1 MKINR
6 KRKTARIRKFFALS
20 LAVLTALQLVSCGS
34 SSGDNGAIQKEF
46 VYVPEY
52 VELENV
58 NWFNSACG
66 TSEGIYYSTTNWNE
80 TTGENKTSVF
90 FLNGSTKE
98 VKELP
103 MDLKTGMEEGASA
116 DVQQMAVLSDGSL
129 AIVVGSWKVTN
140 PETYEGEQA
149 YYLKIFSAEDG
160 SVLAEADITKDI
172 TELDEYA
179 YIQYMLADGE
189 DNIYMTSG
197 NNKIL
202 VYGKDCKKAF
212 DLDMPTDS
220 WIQDMGVSKEGHV
233 VYSIWDQTAQGNTFN
248 VIDAATRSVSKT
260 CKTNVPDTRGNK
272 SIVPGFEKGILVNSS
287 SGLVE
292 YDLETETVTEV
303 LDWLDSDINTD
314 YVSYFTALKDGRILA
329 LTNDYSVDTPKN
341 EAVFLTKTPYS
352 EMPEREIIT
361 LGVMYT
367 SQEVNSAV
375 INFNKSNDMYRIQV
389 IDYGSNYSDE
399 EEYQDALAKFNNA
412 LTSGNGPDI
421 FDVNIVNMQ
430 MMAQKG
436 VMEDLTPYL
445 EADETLNREDMFE
458 SVLKAFSVNDKLYCI
473 PTSFYIQTVIG
484 KTAEVGET
492 PGWTLDDLMALMESK
507 PEGTEVFDYATR
519 EYILQMCMMYNF
531 DSFIN
536 WETGECNL
544 DGEEFVKVL
553 EFANRFE
560 SQEDY
565 QYDEDAPSTPSKI
578 QDGTLML
585 MSTSFSSVQ
594 EYQMQSAMFGE
605 PITMIGYPTTK
616 GTGSAISGQNTYAM
630 NAKSKNKEAAWEFIK
645 YFISED
651 FYEDNHVWGFPT
663 LISEYNKVNEEYMT
677 PEYYTDENGNQV
689 EQSKGGWGW
698 DDFYVDLYAAT
709 QEEVDA
715 VTELINGCDR
725 SYSYDTQLIQIIT
738 EEAAPFF
745 EGQKGAQEVADIIQ
759 SRVKM
764 YVNENR

>member
-1 MKINR
+1 MK
-6 KRKTARIRKFFALS
+6 KRLAKIRKVLILS
-20 LAVLTALQLVSCGS
+20 LAMITALQLVACGS
-34 SSGDNGAIQKEF
+34 SSGDNGAVQKEF

-52 VELENV
+52 VELEDV
-58 NWFNSACG
+58 NWFNAACG
-66 TSEGIYYSTTNWNE
+66 TSKGIYYSTMNWDE
-80 TTGENKTSVF
+80 QTGESKTSIYF
-90 FLNGSTKE
+90 IDGATKE
-98 VKELP
+98 VKEIP
-103 MDLKTGMEEGASA
+103 MNLSEGIEEGASA
-116 DVQQMAVLSDGSL
+116 DVQQMAVLSNGSL
-129 AIVVGSWKVTN
+129 AVVVGSWKVTN
-140 PETYEGEQA
+140 PETYEGEQV

-160 SVLAEADITKDI
+160 SVLAEADITKDV

-179 YIQYMLADGE
+179 YIQYMLADGA
-189 DNIYMTSG
+189 DNIYMTGG

-202 VYGKDCKKAF
+202 VYGRDCQKAF
-212 DLDMPTDS
+212 ELEVSTDS
-220 WIQDMGVSKEGHV
+220 WIQDMGVSKEGQV
-233 VYSIWDQTAQGNTFN
+233 VYSIWDQTSQGNVFH
-248 VIDAATRSVSKT
+248 VIDAATRSVAKT

-287 SGLVE
+287 SGLLE
-292 YDLETETVTEV
+292 YDLETETATEV

-314 YVSYFTALKDGRILA
+314 YVTYFTALEDGRILA
-329 LTNDYSVDTPKN
+329 LTNDWSAEQTKN

-352 EMPEREIIT
+352 EIPEREIIT
-361 LGVMYT
+361 LGVMYA
-367 SQEVNSAV
+367 SQDVNSAV
-375 INFNKSNDMYRIQV
+375 INFNKTNDKYRIQV
-389 IDYGSNYSDE
+389 LDYGSDYSNA
-399 EEYQDALAKFNNA
+399 EEYEDALARFNNA
-412 LTSGNGPDI
+412 LTSGSGPDI

-436 VMEDLTPYL
+436 VMEDLNPYID
-445 EADETLNREDMFE
+445 ADETIKREDLFE
-458 SVLKAFSVNDKLYCI
+458 SVLNAFSVNGKLYCI
-473 PTSFYIQTVIG
+473 PTGFYVETVIG
-484 KTAEVGET
+484 KTADVGET
-492 PGWTLDDLMALMESK
+492 PGWTLDELMALMESK

-531 DSFIN
+531 ESFIN

-544 DGEEFVKVL
+544 DGEEFIKVL

-560 SQEDY
+560 SSEDY
-565 QYDEDAPSTPSKI
+565 TYDEDAPSTPSKI

-594 EYQMQSAMFGE
+594 DYQMQSAMFGE
-605 PITMIGYPTTK
+605 PITMIGYPTTE
-616 GTGSAISGQNTYAM
+616 GNGSAISGQNTYAM

-645 YFISED
+645 YFISKEY
-651 FYEDNHVWGFPT
+651 YEDNHVWGFPT
-663 LISEYNKVNEEYMT
+663 LISEYNRVNEEYMT

-715 VTELINGCDR
+715 VTELINQSDR
-725 SYSYDTQLIQIIT
+725 SYSYDTKLIQIIT

-745 EGQKGAQEVADIIQ
+745 EGQKGAKEVADIIQ

>member
-1 MKINR
+1 M
-6 KRKTARIRKFFALS
+6 KRKTAIIKRIFTLALA
-20 LAVLTALQLVSCGS
+20 LITALQMVACGG
-34 SSGDNGAIQKEF
+34 SSGDNGAVQKEF

-52 VELENV
+52 VELEDV
-58 NWFNSACG
+58 NWFGAVSG
-66 TSEGIYYSTTNWNE
+66 TSKGIYYSTTNWDEE
-80 TTGENKTSVF
+80 TGVSKTSLF
-90 FLNGSTKE
+90 FLDGATKE
-98 VKELP
+98 VKEIPVNL
-103 MDLKTGMEEGASA
+103 TEGMEEGASA
-116 DVQQMAVLSDGSL
+116 NIMQMSVLNDGNIAVALS
-129 AIVVGSWKVTN
+129 SWKVTN

-149 YYLKIFSAEDG
+149 YFLKILSSQDG
-160 SVLAEADITKDI
+160 SVIAEADITKEL
-172 TELDEYA
+172 TELEEYA
-179 YIQYMLADGE
+179 YIQYMVADK
-189 DNIYMTSG
+189 DNNIYITSG
-197 NNKIL
+197 NNKIF
-202 VYGKDCKKAF
+202 VYGQDCQKAF
-212 DLDMPTDS
+212 SLDVPADA
-220 WIQDMGVSKEGHV
+220 WIQDMGVSKEGQV
-233 VYSIWDQTAQGNTFN
+233 VYCIWDQASMGNTIN
-248 VIDAATRSVSKT
+248 VIDATTRSVSKT
-260 CKTNVPDTRGNK
+260 CTRNVPDTRGNQ

-287 SGLVE
+287 SGLME
-292 YDLETETVTEV
+292 YDLETETATEV
-303 LDWLDSDINTD
+303 MDWLDSDINTD
-314 YVSYFTALKDGRILA
+314 YVSYFTALEDGKILA
-329 LTNDYSVDTPKN
+329 LTSDYSGEQTKN

-352 EMPEREIIT
+352 EIPEREIIT

-367 SQEVNSAV
+367 SQDVNAAV
-375 INFNKSNDMYRIQV
+375 INFNKSNDKYRIQV

-399 EEYQDALAKFNNA
+399 EEYQDALARFNNA

-421 FDVNIVNMQ
+421 FDINIVNVK

-436 VMEDLTPYL
+436 VMEDLNPYL
-445 EADETLNREDMFE
+445 EADAELNKEDMFA
-458 SVLKAFSVNDKLYCI
+458 SVLNAFSVNGKLYSI

-484 KTAEVGET
+484 KTSEVGDT
-492 PGWTLDDLMALMESK
+492 PGWTLDELMALMESK

-553 EFANRFE
+553 EFANQFE

-585 MSTSFSSVQ
+585 LSTSFSSVQ
-594 EYQMQSAMFGE
+594 DYQMQSAMFGE
-605 PITMIGYPTTK
+605 PITMIGYPTTE
-616 GTGSAISGQNTYAM
+616 GTGSVISGQNTYAM
-630 NAKSKNKEAAWEFIK
+630 NAKSKNKEAAWEFLRT
-645 YFISED
+645 FISED
-651 FYEDNHVWGFPT
+651 YYEDNHVWGFPT
-663 LISEYNKVNEEYMT
+663 LISQYDKVNEEYMT

-698 DDFYVDLYAAT
+698 DDFQIELYAAK

-715 VTELINGCDR
+715 MTELINQCDR

-745 EGQKGAQEVADIIQ
+745 EGQKNAQEVADIIQ